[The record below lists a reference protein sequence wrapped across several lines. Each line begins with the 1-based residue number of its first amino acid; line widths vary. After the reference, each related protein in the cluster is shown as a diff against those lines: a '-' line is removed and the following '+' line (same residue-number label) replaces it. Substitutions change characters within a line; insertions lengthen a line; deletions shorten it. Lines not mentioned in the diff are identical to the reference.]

1 MVAGQDLNLRPPG
14 YEKSKICALQCG
26 FVGLGGIAYHGSK
39 WFLSHVY
46 KKKCYMVLTRS
57 KPFWG
62 QFWGQICETDSDSH
76 QSYKYAAL
84 VSLRNAVTY
93 ITGFTQ
99 VKSPTNQYMSFILQ
113 QEAVRKP
120 TLHHSRTP
128 PLSPRKNALVWARS
142 HRIGIGC
149 RLFNRI
155 PKRPFSGCFYLL
167 PERLHES
174 SFIFGLCCKPST
186 QPDDPVRF
194 CRAFL
199 ARVSYAHHPD
209 LQRGHPGS
217 KTVSHRQRG
226 HPQAT
231 DAYTA

>member
-1 MVAGQDLNLRPPG
+1 
-14 YEKSKICALQCG
+14 
-26 FVGLGGIAYHGSK
+26 
-39 WFLSHVY
+39 
-46 KKKCYMVLTRS
+46 MVLTRS

-62 QFWGQICETDSDSH
+62 QFWGRICKTDSHTH
-76 QSYKYAAL
+76 QSNKCAAL
-84 VSLRNAVTY
+84 VPLRNVDTN
-93 ITGFTQ
+93 ITRFSHR
-99 VKSPTNQYMSFILQ
+99 KSPTNRYISFTLR
-113 QEAVRKP
+113 QEVVCKP
-120 TLHHSRTP
+120 NPQHSRTP
-128 PLSPRKNALVWARS
+128 PLSPRETPLFGRVRTASAMGADYTTASQSAPFRGAL
-142 HRIGIGC
+142 
-149 RLFNRI
+149 
-155 PKRPFSGCFYLL
+155 PL

-194 CRAFL
+194 CRAFP

-209 LQRGHPGS
+209 LQRGHPES